1 MQVTYKRVKEENIRA
16 KIAYTKD
23 NIKQKNSEK
32 PFYRFVSRRKN
43 PFYEGGLVELTN
55 GKKHSPFDSCL
66 IHDKSSKKTTK
77 KRLKN
82 IHKVTIQTQPKNLT
96 RLMRMEKIEGVY
108 CPVEILETNDFKQSN
123 HFKINAMDR
132 FALKYQPLYEQK
144 IVSILFLTLTDAFK
158 AKMTISQF
166 IDYTKKICQNNGFK
180 ILDYVWTFE
189 ISESNLHPHYH
200 VAFVIDRLS
209 IQGGKLPDWLKFNKV
224 WGRRT
229 LIEFVKKNVRH
240 YMAKYFAKN
249 QFRAIGYKSFGISK
263 IK

>member
-1 MQVTYKRVKEENIRA
+1 MQDTFKRVKEENIRA
-16 KIAYTKD
+16 NIAYLKD
-23 NIKQKNSEK
+23 EIRQKNSEK

-43 PFYEGGLVELTN
+43 PHYESGLVELTD
-55 GKKHSPFDSCL
+55 GKKHSPFESSL
-66 IHDKSSKKTTK
+66 IHDKSSKKTTQ

-96 RLMRMEKIEGVY
+96 TLVRMEKIEGVY

-123 HFKINAMDR
+123 NLKIKAMDK
-132 FALKYQPLYEQK
+132 FAEHYQPLYKQK
-144 IVSILFLTLTDAFK
+144 IVSLLFVTLTAAFK
-158 AKMTISQF
+158 AKMTISQY
-166 IDYTKKICQNNGFK
+166 IDYLKKTYEKNGFK
-180 ILDYVWTFE
+180 MLAYVWTFE
-189 ISESNLHPHYH
+189 VSERNLHPHYH
-200 VAFVIDRLS
+200 IAIAIPRLS
-209 IQGGKLPDWLKFNKV
+209 VEGGKLPDWMKGNKI

-229 LIEFVKKNVRH
+229 EIAFVKKNVRH